1 MVKNNEVDIGS
12 CGNNKRIANLLNAK
26 KFLKLGKN
34 SFIKFT
40 QALKLANFA

>member
-1 MVKNNEVDIGS
+1 MVKHNEVNIGS
-12 CGNNKRIANLLNAK
+12 CSNDKRIVNLLNAK
-26 KFLKLGKN
+26 KSLKLGKN